1 MSEETTKNINN
12 YIAPILIIIVG
23 FFLVQ
28 SLKQIQTDI
37 HSLKQSE
44 IDRREWVRDW
54 ISEWQPTLEYSRR
67 QMEKDGKRD

>member
-1 MSEETTKNINN
+1 MTDIATKNINN
-12 YIAPILIIIVG
+12 YLAPILIVVVG
-23 FFLVQ
+23 FFLIQ

-37 HSLKQSE
+37 HALKKRE

-67 QMEKDGKRD
+67 QMIKDK